1 MAKASTTYRELDMVT
16 IPESVPEL
24 GIEAGAMGT
33 IATVYDDGRMLDVEV
48 SREDGATIG
57 FVDLKVADDGSLSL
71 IAFTPFG
78 SR

>member
-1 MAKASTTYRELDMVT
+1 MAKTRATYRELEIVT

-24 GIEAGAMGT
+24 GIEAGATGT

-48 SREDGATIG
+48 SREDGTTIG
-57 FVDLKVADDGSLSL
+57 FVDLEVAEDGSLSL

-78 SR
+78 SP